1 MASIHT
7 LCLFVIIAIFASF
20 GLHLAEAAY
29 SVPRPHSVPRAPTV
43 YHPSTWTLAHATFY
57 GDESASSTMG
67 GACGYGNVVT
77 NGYGT
82 NTAALSTTIFSNGYA
97 CGQCYQIRCV
107 QSPWC
112 LTGVATIT
120 ATNLCPPNWS
130 QDSNN
135 GGWCNPP
142 RTHFDMAK
150 PAFMQIA
157 QWKAGIVPVM
167 YRRVPCVKKGG
178 LRFSF
183 QGNGYWLLVYVM
195 NVGGAGDIKSMW
207 VKGTKTAWISM
218 SHNWGASYQAF
229 TTLKGQALSF
239 RLTSYTTKQTIT
251 AYNVAPANWNLGL
264 TYEANCNFH

>member
-1 MASIHT
+1 MASFHSSGGLLYLI
-7 LCLFVIIAIFASF
+7 LIVITIFAAS
-20 GLHLAEAAY
+20 LDSVKAAY
-29 SVPRPHSVPRAPTV
+29 AAVPTV
-43 YHPSTWTLAHATFY
+43 YRPSAWTLAHATFY

-67 GACGYGNVVT
+67 GACGYGNLMT

-82 NTAALSTTIFSNGYA
+82 NTAALSTTVFSNGYA
-97 CGQCYQIRCV
+97 CGQCYQIKCV
-107 QSPWC
+107 ESPWC
-112 LTGVATIT
+112 SPSSIATVT

-130 QDSNN
+130 EDSNN

-167 YRRVPCVKKGG
+167 YRRVPCARIGG

-195 NVGGAGDIKSMW
+195 NVGGAGDIQSMW
-207 VKGTKTAWISM
+207 VKGSKTAWISM

-229 TTLKGQALSF
+229 ATLRGQALSF

-264 TYEANCNFH
+264 TYQANLNFH